1 MLRRLKEAIAIV
13 LLKPSK
19 ALADYLKPSSY
30 RPISLLP
37 TIGKVIEAI
46 VTKRITK
53 AAEAYSLLPE
63 EQMGN

>member
-1 MLRRLKEAIAIV
+1 MLGRLKEAIAIV

-19 ALADYLKPSSY
+19 ALADYLKPSGY

-46 VTKRITK
+46 VIERITD
-53 AAEAYSLLPE
+53 AIEAYGLLPD
-63 EQMGN
+63 EQIGN